1 MRSRHGEQGTRRRIA
16 ARLAPPAAPVSRGR
30 AAAGRAPPP
39 VSRRWAAAGLA
50 ALALGLAAAGA
61 GCGGDDPGDSGGSA
75 TASAP
80 APLAPDSIEVADL
93 EPCRDP
99 KLHPRLRCGTIDLPL
114 ERADPSLGEISI
126 AFAVRPR
133 GDRSTPSEGA
143 IIAVEGGP
151 GYGSIGSARDYI
163 ATFGGLLRHR
173 DLVLVDARG
182 TGRSEAIDCPDMQ
195 SGRTHDDYG
204 IAACAE
210 QLGERFSSYR
220 TAAIADDINDVRAAL
235 GYDRVQMYGDSY
247 GTYLAQSYAFRHG
260 ETLEALVLDS
270 AFPVRGE
277 SPWYPST
284 WRTGIRSLA
293 VACDRSPSCHGDA
306 GARLERFVADLR
318 ERALSIGDLL
328 DAIAG
333 AGYGGSMPPVG
344 YLRIDNA
351 ISRWLAGDE
360 ERYERLTRTGR
371 VGFGRPE
378 AYSVGQE
385 LAVSCNDYEMAWDKD
400 ASWEQRREQ
409 LGAAIA
415 AHPKQAFAPFTP
427 AEIALAPRWWGY
439 RNCLG
444 APRPGP
450 LYEPPAAASAP
461 APDVPVLVVSGE
473 LDNVTS
479 PAEGRATAALFPD
492 GRQFVWRNAG
502 HVQALYD
509 PQSKG
514 AVRIR
519 AFLRRHSGG

>member
-1 MRSRHGEQGTRRRIA
+1 VRSRRDERR
-16 ARLAPPAAPVSRGR
+16 
-30 AAAGRAPPP
+30 
-39 VSRRWAAAGLA
+39 SRRPVAAGL
-50 ALALGLAAAGA
+50 LALTLGLTGAGA
-61 GCGGDDPGDSGGSA
+61 GCGREDSGDSTPA
-75 TASAP
+75 A
-80 APLAPDSIEVADL
+80 APLAPDSISVADL

-99 KLHPRLRCGTIDLPL
+99 ELRPRPRCGALDLPL
-114 ERADPSLGEISI
+114 ERVDPRLGEISI

-133 GDRSTPSEGA
+133 TDRSSPSQGA
-143 IIAVEGGP
+143 IVAVEGGP
-151 GYGSIGSARDYI
+151 GYGSIGSVRDYI
-163 ATFGGLLRHR
+163 ATFGALLRHR
-173 DLVLVDARG
+173 ELVLVDARG
-182 TGRSEAIDCPDMQ
+182 SGRSEAIDCPDMQ

-235 GYDRVQMYGDSY
+235 GYERVQMYGDSY
-247 GTYLAQSYAFRHG
+247 GTFLAQSYAFRHG
-260 ETLEALVLDS
+260 ETLTALVLDS

-284 WRTGIRSLA
+284 WRTGIRAIA
-293 VACDRSPSCHGDA
+293 VACERSPSCHGDA

-318 ERALSIGDLL
+318 ERALSVGDLL

-360 ERYERLTRTGR
+360 ERYERLTETGR
-371 VGFGRPE
+371 VGFGRPQS
-378 AYSVGQE
+378 YSVGQE
-385 LAVSCNDYEMAWDKD
+385 LAVSCNDYEMPWSKVG
-400 ASWEQRREQ
+400 SWEQRRKQ
-409 LGAAIA
+409 LDAAIA
-415 AHPKQAFAPFTP
+415 ARPRRSFAPFTP

-439 RNCLG
+439 RSCLG
-444 APRPGP
+444 APRPSP
-450 LYEPPAAASAP
+450 LYEPPATASAA
-461 APDVPVLVVSGE
+461 APDIPVLVISGE

-479 PAEGRATAALFPD
+479 PAEGRAAAALFPD

-509 PQSKG
+509 PRSKG
-514 AVRIR
+514 AARIR
-519 AFLRRHSGG
+519 AFLRRHSGAAG